1 MGVPPASRHQAR
13 RSDARVEGRDAPVLV
28 RKTRPRRA
36 APFDTAQG
44 APSNVER
51 RGLRWASPDGVGS
64 AESLMPARSA
74 RSGALAPSSPSPS
87 PRRSSRRLTRG
98 STVASTSATSAA
110 VSGGAGQKRTLAPSL
125 ANTPLIT
132 SACTWT
138 FPTDRGHSP
147 RSGSERSRRPGTRIA
162 ETRETPASAK
172 ASAWHAGAR
181 RAKAANSVPIST
193 MGAARGPCSRSASL
207 LS

>member
-13 RSDARVEGRDAPVLV
+13 RSGARVEGRDAPVIV

-87 PRRSSRRLTRG
+87 PRRSSRRLTSG

-110 VSGGAGQKRTLAPSL
+110 VSGGAGQKRTPAPSSRRRSP
-125 ANTPLIT
+125 TSFGRTRSIT
-132 SACTWT
+132 AYCPFNCRLRFTRACSHASR
-138 FPTDRGHSP
+138 PSRARPSP
-147 RSGSERSRRPGTRIA
+147 SISRSR
-162 ETRETPASAK
+162 
-172 ASAWHAGAR
+172 W
-181 RAKAANSVPIST
+181 
-193 MGAARGPCSRSASL
+193 
-207 LS
+207 